1 MTTSF
6 LKIALRD
13 KSLKEAT
20 SFRARLFLG
29 LLLLSLILFL
39 LDIHYLLKSPSS
51 VPLMHSSTNL
61 QSLRNFL
68 IQNKSK
74 LQRVLRQFS
83 HFKTTGH
90 STLRLSFPKILSDE
104 ALTIHSPKGRRINA
118 SDLRAAITRR
128 NQSFPSAVHFIL
140 PFRQPVLTFI
150 HYVSVLSAFWMIQPD
165 RLILWYVRP
174 PQGQYWKRLK
184 RNFSTSGVLEE
195 RVVFIKRDAPVEIYN
210 IFLRSVE
217 HQSDV
222 MRLDALLL
230 FGGLYLDLDV
240 IVVKSL
246 REIIEKSRKKSFVIG
261 REFEKGLCN
270 GVMLSIPYGRFL
282 ALWHLAYQTLVD
294 SHWNEHSVLLPHVMA
309 EAWPELVH
317 VEELSMDRPNWFERD
332 IIFER
337 RINGEPLIWLWWK
350 INFCVHL
357 WIRAYKGNMTETI
370 AKTENSMLAELIRW
384 VLFGQKPAHAKQ
396 V

>member
-13 KSLKEAT
+13 QRLKEARCF
-20 SFRARLFLG
+20 SPRLFLG
-29 LLLLSLILFL
+29 LLLLSLILLL
-39 LDIHYLLKSPSS
+39 LDIRHHYLLNSPSS
-51 VPLMHSSTNL
+51 VPLMLSSTKL
-61 QSLRNFL
+61 PSLHNFL
-68 IQNKSK
+68 MQNKAK
-74 LQRVLRQFS
+74 LQKVLRQF
-83 HFKTTGH
+83 KEKANR
-90 STLRLSFPKILSDE
+90 TLRLSFPMILSDE

-118 SDLRAAITRR
+118 SDLRAAITQR

-140 PFRQPVLTFI
+140 PFRQPALTFI

-174 PQGQYWKRLK
+174 PQGQHWERLK

-195 RVVFIKRDAPVEIYN
+195 RVVFIKRAAPVEVYS
-210 IFLRSVE
+210 IFLSSVE

-246 REIIEKSRKKSFVIG
+246 RQIIENSRKKSFVIG
-261 REFEKGLCN
+261 REFQSGLCN
-270 GVMLSIPYGRFL
+270 GIMLSIPFGRFL
-282 ALWHLAYQTLVD
+282 ALWHLAYQTLDD
-294 SHWNEHSVLLPHVMA
+294 SKWSGHSVKLPHVMA
-309 EAWPELVH
+309 KAWPELVH
-317 VEELSMDRPNWFERD
+317 VEDLSMDRPNWHERE
-332 IIFER
+332 IIFMR
-337 RINGEPLIWLWWK
+337 RKNGEPRTWFWWQ

-357 WIRAYKGNMTETI
+357 WIRSFQGQMTEAI
-370 AKTENSMLAELIRW
+370 AKTEDSMLAELIRW
-384 VLFGQKPAHAKQ
+384 VLFGQRPAHALKI
-396 V
+396 